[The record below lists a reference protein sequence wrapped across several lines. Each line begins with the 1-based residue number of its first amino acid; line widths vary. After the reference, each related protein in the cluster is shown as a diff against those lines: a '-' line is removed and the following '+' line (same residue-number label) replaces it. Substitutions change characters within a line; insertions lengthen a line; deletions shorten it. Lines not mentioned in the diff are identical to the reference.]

1 MHLFPV
7 GLFSS
12 LESRTKTYLSDRM
25 HKWLQTAQVSGLRR
39 FLLLLLYSEQR
50 MVLESPAGAATLT
63 PVQSHSTRPGPDLEL
78 KDPGI
83 PSQSTPAANTL
94 PTVPARSRELCISW
108 SSPDNQLCGQGRS
121 EDKTNHRGKDRRR
134 TSSQCMLR
142 FGHFREDV
150 QGI

>member
-1 MHLFPV
+1 MAP
-7 GLFSS
+7 
-12 LESRTKTYLSDRM
+12 ESQCA
-25 HKWLQTAQVSGLRR
+25 HVSRLRR
-39 FLLLLLYSEQR
+39 LLLLLLYSEQR
-50 MVLESPAGAATLT
+50 MVLLT
-63 PVQSHSTRPGPDLEL
+63 HRAQLEQHPHSSTVTQHLEL

-83 PSQSTPAANTL
+83 LSQSTPAVNTI
-94 PTVPARSRELCISW
+94 PIVPARSRELSIPW

-134 TSSQCMLR
+134 ASSQCMLR